1 MPEGLEAT
9 LKFLDPS
16 WVIPIVAV
24 LGLAWFVRSRWK
36 SFGRM
41 QELAKE
47 MGITFSTGGDEWLA
61 LLHKQDD
68 QMPNREP
75 CGLAW
80 VLGLFSNWRLE
91 GKIDGVP
98 IRVHQMKEREVGS
111 DDKQLQYT
119 MLNAMFEP
127 ALGLGLSVQRR
138 QGSSAPGL
146 LDKLATG
153 LVEKF
158 AGSLLERS
166 VDRTEVSGLSGALE
180 QKLAIKAHSPEAA
193 RKLFADAAL
202 QDQVLRAMELPGH
215 VTIDDHGV
223 RLIRG
228 RNFEDPEALRP

>member
-61 LLHKQDD
+61 LLHKQDA

-75 CGLAW
+75 SGLAW

-166 VDRTEVSGLSGALE
+166 VDRTEVTGLSGVLE

-193 RKLFADAAL
+193 RKLFADAADPNL
-202 QDQVLRAMELPGH
+202 GARAGEPTGVPSPHHPDARWEPGR
-215 VTIDDHGV
+215 D
-223 RLIRG
+223 
-228 RNFEDPEALRP
+228 FQ